1 MRSLVPFRSE
11 ATEADVA
18 SRLALV
24 EQLLASVDVG
34 SSARAALDWLAA
46 HTAIGQAL
54 VLAVDETAR
63 QLALAAETGLAA
75 DALVDFAEG
84 LDDPGHPL
92 AGVLTARAPVW
103 FETATAGFR
112 PPFDAPRFIV
122 FPLGVEPDPAP
133 DCEPACGLLVA
144 ATGEEPGPGV
154 RWLTEVL
161 GRQLWR
167 LRSKHRLART
177 RYGRERALLH
187 SLIDAVSDALLLT
200 DPDGRI
206 LVANAQA
213 ERLFHAPEN
222 ASEGWQRAVSLNSM
236 LFSAALSAAAVDGQ
250 PPGRRELLLAD
261 PVEGSDLL
269 FEHIVSPAA
278 DEHGGRY
285 LVSVLRDVTD
295 LARVREQLDRQY
307 RELRAAQAEV
317 REERQRLRL
326 IIDSV
331 ADPIVVTDQAGD
343 ILLLNA
349 PAERLFAAPADVDEA
364 VQRRVHTNGA
374 HFTAFVSR
382 VLTAGGE
389 ERLRGTLSLVDPI
402 TGEPKP
408 MEGVAGAILSEQKEL
423 TWIVTILHDLTEA
436 LERERLYE
444 QIKRASVDLER
455 KVQEATAELVVQNEL
470 LRRQALELEQASAL
484 KSQFLA
490 NISHEFRTPLNAI
503 LGYTHMLL
511 RGVSGEISEAQRR
524 SLARIDSN
532 SRHLLA
538 LINDILD
545 ISRIEAGRMPLRLSS
560 FRLPPLVQEVV
571 AELEPILA
579 RSKLRLVTRIPARL
593 PALRSDRQK
602 VKQILLNLLSNAF
615 KFTPEGS
622 VTVSASYRPSDR
634 TIAIAVKDTGIG
646 IAPEH
651 QAKVFEDFRQL
662 ESSSSRTHGG
672 TGLGLAICRRLAT
685 MLDGR
690 IELKS
695 ELGKGSTF
703 TLRLPLRPRKP

>member
-1 MRSLVPFRSE
+1 MRSFIPFRSE
-11 ATEADVA
+11 AAEADAA

-46 HTAIGQAL
+46 QTPIAHAL
-54 VLAVDETAR
+54 VLAVDETSR
-63 QLALAAETGLAA
+63 QLALAAELGLSA

-92 AGVLTARAPVW
+92 AAVLEAREPVW

-112 PPFDAPRFIV
+112 PPFDAPRFVV
-122 FPLGVEPDPAP
+122 FPLGREPEPNP

-144 ATGEEPGPGV
+144 AIDEDPGPAL
-154 RWLTEVL
+154 RWLSEVL

-167 LRSKHRLART
+167 LRSRHRLAQT
-177 RYGRERALLH
+177 RFGRERALLY
-187 SLIDAVSDALLLT
+187 SLINAVSDALLLT
-200 DPDGRI
+200 DADGRI

-213 ERLFHAPEN
+213 ERLFLAPEE
-222 ASEGWQRAVSLNSM
+222 ASDGWRRAVALNSM
-236 LFSAALSAAAVDGQ
+236 LFSAALAAAGVDGQ
-250 PPGRRELLLAD
+250 PAGRRELLLVD

-269 FEHIVSPAA
+269 FEHIVSRPA
-278 DEHGGRY
+278 DDRHGRY

-295 LARVREQLDRQY
+295 LARVREQLDHQY
-307 RELRAAQAEV
+307 QALRAAQAEV
-317 REERQRLRL
+317 RDERQRLRL

-331 ADPIVVTDQAGD
+331 ADPIIVTDQAGD

-349 PAERLFAAPADVDEA
+349 PAEQLFTAPPEADEA
-364 VQRRVHTNGA
+364 VQRRVQTNGA

-389 ERLRGTLSLVDPI
+389 ERLRGTLNLVDPG
-402 TGEPKP
+402 TGQPKP
-408 MEGVAGAILSEQKEL
+408 MEGVAGAILTEQKEL

-444 QIKRASVDLER
+444 EIKRASAQLER
-455 KVQEATAELVVQNEL
+455 RVQEATAELVVQNEL

-545 ISRIEAGRMPLRLSS
+545 ISRIEAGRMPLRVSAFQLA
-560 FRLPPLVQEVV
+560 PLIAEVI
-571 AELEPILA
+571 AELEPILS
-579 RSKLRLVTRIPARL
+579 RSTLRLVTRVPARL
-593 PALRSDRQK
+593 PTLRSDRQK
-602 VKQILLNLLSNAF
+602 VKQILLNLLTNAV

-622 VTVSASYRPSDR
+622 VTVRASYRASDR
-634 TIAIAVKDTGIG
+634 TIAVAVKDTGIG